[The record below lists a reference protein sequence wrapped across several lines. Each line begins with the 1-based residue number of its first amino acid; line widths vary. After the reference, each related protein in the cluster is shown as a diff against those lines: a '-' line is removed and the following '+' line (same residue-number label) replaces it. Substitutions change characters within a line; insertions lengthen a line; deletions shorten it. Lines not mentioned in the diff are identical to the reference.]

1 MAVHHLIPP
10 VTVRVFRVAFRP
22 DLDAGPQDDIPFG
35 LIGDLR
41 MAPRYA
47 VGLIARNSAT
57 PAESARVGR
66 LAKRL
71 VKNPFRTLKALHAD
85 IWGHED
91 NRTAAFDAA
100 VRHSHSSLMFLPIF
114 DGLIAVD
121 TEGLDF
127 GGDIDG
133 IRGWCKDVLRS
144 ELRSAL
150 GAWKSDQTVLPIDG
164 TEDLE
169 EAA

>member
-1 MAVHHLIPP
+1 MAVHHLNPP

-22 DLDAGPQDDIPFG
+22 DLDAGPREDIPFG

-41 MAPRYA
+41 MGPRYA
-47 VGLIARNSAT
+47 VGLIARKSAT
-57 PAESARVGR
+57 SAESARVGR
-66 LAKRL
+66 LAKHL
-71 VKNPFRTLKALHAD
+71 VKSPFRTLKALHAD
-85 IWGHED
+85 IWGDEA
-91 NRTAAFDAA
+91 NRPAAFDAA
-100 VRHSHSSLMFLPIF
+100 VRHSHSSLMFLPIS
-114 DGLIAVD
+114 DGRSAVD

-133 IRGWCKDVLRS
+133 IREWCKNALRS

-150 GAWKSDQTVLPIDG
+150 DAWTSDPTVLPIDG